1 MKIEKITG
9 REILDSRGN
18 PTVEV
23 DILLESGVMGRA
35 SVPSGAS
42 TGENEALELRD
53 GDKKRYGGKGVLKA
67 VENINTIIAPALKGM
82 SALDQ
87 IGIDHAMLALDGT
100 KTKSKLGANA
110 ILGVS
115 LAVAKAA
122 ANYLDIPLAE
132 LLCKKISGNPG
143 FDFHSQNNATNTVI
157 FGEAKYV
164 TAHSGYPRAI
174 DQIKAFVDD
183 KKDIA
188 DIADLRDFCSAIALS
203 RVIDGSKG
211 FAAAFSAKSTP
222 SDKLISAITAKDS
235 FQEFL
240 KYEEVILVAVNL

>member
-1 MKIEKITG
+1 MTSVAMIGRFSKIYLGEVTVLKI
-9 REILDSRGN
+9 
-18 PTVEV
+18 
-23 DILLESGVMGRA
+23 
-35 SVPSGAS
+35 
-42 TGENEALELRD
+42 LELRSIPVN
-53 GDKKRYGGKGVLKA
+53 GKASVQFIRIDPEDISVTLSEILKA
-67 VENINTIIAPALKGM
+67 IMDLSWLKNFD
-82 SALDQ
+82 AE
-87 IGIDHAMLALDGT
+87 
-100 KTKSKLGANA
+100 
-110 ILGVS
+110 S
-115 LAVAKAA
+115 LARSYEQRAQITIADIRRKIESCDTGKLTKDAGEYVVSELAREAIVSEL
-122 ANYLDIPLAE
+122 NYLDIPLAE
-132 LLCKKISGNPG
+132 LLGKKISGNPG

>member
-1 MKIEKITG
+1 MVSELA
-9 REILDSRGN
+9 REAIVS
-18 PTVEV
+18 
-23 DILLESGVMGRA
+23 
-35 SVPSGAS
+35 
-42 TGENEALELRD
+42 EL
-53 GDKKRYGGKGVLKA
+53 
-67 VENINTIIAPALKGM
+67 
-82 SALDQ
+82 
-87 IGIDHAMLALDGT
+87 
-100 KTKSKLGANA
+100 
-110 ILGVS
+110 
-115 LAVAKAA
+115 
-122 ANYLDIPLAE
+122 NYLDIPLAE
-132 LLCKKISGNPG
+132 LLGKKISGNPG

-235 FQEFL
+235 FQELL